1 MGKSLKNIALV
12 FVTLVVMAVLFE
24 FVIFRFVLRAADL
37 PRLQADGSAVLK
49 YQPNQTGTYRLQSEI
64 AARYRINQQGW
75 NSGHF
80 EYDIGRSP
88 GVKRICIVGDS
99 YVEALQVDFDKSFA
113 EKLQEELLDAG
124 ERIEVF
130 RFGLSGAPL
139 SQYVYWIKKEVVKFS
154 PDLIVVNLVHN
165 DFDQSINPPRGTYSK
180 SFAIVEKFDDELRLT
195 EPIPYRRDLS
205 WHIKNS
211 AIFRYL
217 WVREQI
223 RPDTVR
229 DILDRV
235 IGLISPSAPINES
248 QSPAGMNQQESRK
261 TTALSEEE
269 IEAATSFLFDEISKI
284 MRITNTKI
292 LLVMDGDRGRGLQ
305 MGQSN
310 PLNYMVKRL
319 AQARSLSL
327 LDLSTMFQA
336 DHQQYRKDHQFET
349 DGHWNARSHALVAS
363 SIKDF
368 LITNDALLTHRN
380 D

>member
-37 PRLQADGSAVLK
+37 PRLQAGGSAVLK

-64 AARYRINQQGW
+64 VARYRINQQGW

-80 EYDIGRSP
+80 EYDIERSP

-113 EKLQEELLDAG
+113 ERLQDELLNAG

-139 SQYVYWIKKEVVKFS
+139 SQYVYWIKKEVVKYS

-165 DFDQSINPPRGTYSK
+165 DFDQSINPPRGTYST
-180 SFAIVEKFDDELRLT
+180 SFAIVEKVDDELRLT
-195 EPIPYRRDLS
+195 APTPYRRDLS

-235 IGLISPSAPINES
+235 VGLISPSAPINES
-248 QSPAGMNQQESRK
+248 QSLAGMNQQESMPV
-261 TTALSEEE
+261 SD
-269 IEAATSFLFDEISKI
+269 SFQIPWI
-284 MRITNTKI
+284 
-292 LLVMDGDRGRGLQ
+292 
-305 MGQSN
+305 
-310 PLNYMVKRL
+310 
-319 AQARSLSL
+319 
-327 LDLSTMFQA
+327 
-336 DHQQYRKDHQFET
+336 
-349 DGHWNARSHALVAS
+349 
-363 SIKDF
+363 
-368 LITNDALLTHRN
+368 
-380 D
+380 